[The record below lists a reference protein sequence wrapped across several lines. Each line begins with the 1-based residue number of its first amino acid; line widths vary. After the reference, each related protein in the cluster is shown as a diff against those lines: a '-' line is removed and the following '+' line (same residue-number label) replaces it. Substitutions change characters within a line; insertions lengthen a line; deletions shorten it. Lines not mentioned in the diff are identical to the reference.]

1 MTGTLPDGRSATRIL
16 GDTAYLLEVSEE
28 ADRRIGRALELL
40 SVVVPFERCVLF
52 EARPGRPQRLVVV
65 PDISR
70 EERGCLT
77 ASAVRLLALLADHH
91 ERGLPPEQ
99 HAAPG
104 SAGARLAVPLVG
116 LDRVIGVLLVERASA
131 YDEQHLSVLAVV
143 AAELAAYLTTLA
155 LCEEETGRL
164 AELTLARAKAEAAN
178 RAKDAFLALVSHELR
193 SPLSATLTWTRLL
206 AKAGS
211 DSTKAARAIA
221 SIERSTRLQVRLIED
236 LLDVARIT
244 SGKFSLA
251 VGTADLATVVR
262 EAVEDAE
269 PDAEAKR
276 LGLQLM
282 TIGRGEF
289 LVRGDP
295 VRLRQVVTNLLGNAI
310 KFTPE
315 GGRIDVCLEALESE
329 ARLTVCDRGPAF
341 RPTSCPASSIASNRS
356 VSPPAAHTGV
366 LGSASPLPGRSSSCT
381 AGRLPPGAAT
391 TATVPSSRCVSRS
404 APPQRRA
411 ATSRKRSPGRDA
423 RSPRRANL
431 RA

>member
-1 MTGTLPDGRSATRIL
+1 MTGTLPDGRSASRIL

-70 EERGCLT
+70 EERGIL
-77 ASAVRLLALLADHH
+77 AARAVRLLALLADHH

-104 SAGARLAVPLVG
+104 SGGARLAVPLVC
-116 LDRVIGVLLVERASA
+116 LDLVIGVLLVERASA

-164 AELTLARAKAEAAN
+164 AELTR
-178 RAKDAFLALVSHELR
+178 
-193 SPLSATLTWTRLL
+193 
-206 AKAGS
+206 
-211 DSTKAARAIA
+211 
-221 SIERSTRLQVRLIED
+221 
-236 LLDVARIT
+236 
-244 SGKFSLA
+244 A
-251 VGTADLATVVR
+251 VGPADLATVVR

-295 VRLRQVVTNLLGNAI
+295 ARLRQVVTNLLGNAI

-329 ARLTVCDRGPAF
+329 TRLTVCDTGPGIPADFLPRIFHRFEQVSLSPGGTHRGLGLGLAIAREIVELHGGTIVAGSGDDGHGAIFTVRFPLG
-341 RPTSCPASSIASNRS
+341 SIA
-356 VSPPAAHTGV
+356 
-366 LGSASPLPGRSSSCT
+366 T
-381 AGRLPPGAAT
+381 AGRDQSEEESG
-391 TATVPSSRCVSRS
+391 
-404 APPQRRA
+404 Q
-411 ATSRKRSPGRDA
+411 GR
-423 RSPRRANL
+423 P
-431 RA
+431 

>member
-1 MTGTLPDGRSATRIL
+1 MTGTLPDGRSASRIL

-28 ADRRIGRALELL
+28 AERRIGRALELL
-40 SVVVPFERCVLF
+40 SVCVPYERCVLF

-70 EERGCLT
+70 EERGIL
-77 ASAVRLLALLADHH
+77 AARAVRLLALLADHH

-221 SIERSTRLQVRLIED
+221 SIERNTRLQVRLIED

-251 VGTADLATVVR
+251 VGTTDLATVVR

-269 PDAEAKR
+269 PDAEARR

-295 VRLRQVVTNLLGNAI
+295 ARLRQVVTNLLGNAI

-315 GGRIDVCLEALESE
+315 GGRIDVCLEALESSW
-329 ARLTVCDRGPAF
+329 ARPRH
-341 RPTSCPASSIASNRS
+341 CP
-356 VSPPAAHTGV
+356 GD
-366 LGSASPLPGRSSSCT
+366 
-381 AGRLPPGAAT
+381 
-391 TATVPSSRCVSRS
+391 
-404 APPQRRA
+404 RRA
-411 ATSRKRSPGRDA
+411 ARRDDYRRERRRRPRCHLHGAFPARLHRNGGPRPVGRGVRA
-423 RSPRRANL
+423 GTPVVPAAPNVRAYRRLLFRRRGAL
-431 RA
+431 L

>member
-1 MTGTLPDGRSATRIL
+1 MTGTPPDAPDRSATRIL

-28 ADRRIGRALELL
+28 AERRIGRALELL
-40 SVVVPFERCVLF
+40 SVVVPYERCVLF

-70 EERGCLT
+70 EERGIL
-77 ASAVRLLALLADHH
+77 AARAVRLLALLADHH

-193 SPLSATLTWTRLL
+193 SPLSAILTWTRLL

-221 SIERSTRLQVRLIED
+221 SIERNTRLQVRLIED
-236 LLDVARIT
+236 LLDVARIA

-295 VRLRQVVTNLLGNAI
+295 ARLRQVVTNLLGNAI

-329 ARLTVCDRGPAF
+329 TRLTVCDTGPGIPADFLPRIFHRFEQVGLSPGSTHRGLGLGLAIAREIVELHGGTITAGSGDDGHGAIFTVRLPLG
-341 RPTSCPASSIASNRS
+341 SIA
-356 VSPPAAHTGV
+356 
-366 LGSASPLPGRSSSCT
+366 T
-381 AGRLPPGAAT
+381 AGRDQSEEESG
-391 TATVPSSRCVSRS
+391 
-404 APPQRRA
+404 Q
-411 ATSRKRSPGRDA
+411 GR
-423 RSPRRANL
+423 P
-431 RA
+431 